1 MIIAQISDTHI
12 EATSSA
18 EPAGVDR
25 ALNLRQCVADIN
37 QQDVDVVVHT
47 GDCVHRGDRGA
58 YAHLREILDDLRAP
72 LFIVPGNRD
81 QRGEL
86 CSAFE
91 HLASLPPPGDFLHYA
106 IDAFPM
112 RLIALDSVV
121 DGERKGVFCERRRRW
136 LEETLGGEPDRPT
149 ILFIHHPPFDIPPHY
164 VGGYRHS
171 NEAAELEALVARHP
185 QVARLLC
192 GHVHCYHRETW
203 GGTVATAM
211 PSVAVDL
218 RKGVDSAIGARPLY
232 CLHATTEDMN
242 LVTQTRVVPSWQA
255 E

>member
-37 QQDVDVVVHT
+37 RQDVDVVVHT

-81 QRGEL
+81 ERGEL
-86 CSAFE
+86 CNAFE
-91 HLASLPPPGDFLHYA
+91 HLASLAPPGDFLHYA

-112 RLIALDSVV
+112 RLIALDSVEN
-121 DGERKGVFCERRRRW
+121 GERKGVFCEHRRQW
-136 LEETLGGEPDRPT
+136 LDATLGDEPDRPT
-149 ILFIHHPPFDIPPHY
+149 ILFIHHPPFDISPHY

-185 QVARLLC
+185 QVVRLLC
-192 GHVHCYHRETW
+192 GHVHCFHRETW
-203 GGTVATAM
+203 GGIVATAM

-232 CLHATTEDMN
+232 LLHAATDDMN
-242 LVTQTRVVPSWQA
+242 LVTQTRIVP
-255 E
+255 

>member
-81 QRGEL
+81 QRDEL
-86 CSAFE
+86 CNAFE

-192 GHVHCYHRETW
+192 GHVHCFHRETW

-218 RKGVDSAIGARPLY
+218 RKGVDPAIGPRPLY
-232 CLHATTEDMN
+232 LLHATTADMS
-242 LVTQTRVVPSWQA
+242 LVTQTRVVP
-255 E
+255 

>member
-81 QRGEL
+81 QRDEL
-86 CSAFE
+86 CNAFE